1 MSERVPSTENERI
14 QTVNRRR
21 FLRASGVVAAAGS
34 AAYVA
39 SPSELRG
46 ATFAKET
53 VANAFAEIQKH
64 ENDHVAFLVNALGS
78 NARPKPTFQNLD
90 KRSSYT
96 AFLQLSNTFE
106 NVGSGAYTGAAPHLQ
121 SHDFLASAAT
131 IAMVEGHH
139 AGFLQTLLGKP
150 LTENN
155 ESFQTALTP
164 DQVDAD
170 VAPFIADLNGGPPV
184 TYSQTDL
191 SLAND
196 VMILNFALALEYLER
211 EFYNINVPAF
221 FPNGEHL
228 GHHHHDD

>member
-1 MSERVPSTENERI
+1 MLNPNDVLQSPGKIRSVT
-14 QTVNRRR
+14 RRR
-21 FLRASGVVAAAGS
+21 FLRNSGIVAATGAAVYAGGERELQ
-34 AAYVA
+34 AAT
-39 SPSELRG
+39 
-46 ATFAKET
+46 TFANSA
-53 VANAFAEIQKH
+53 VARTFAEIQKH

-96 AFLQLSNTFE
+96 SFLTLSNTFE

-121 SHDFLASAAT
+121 SHDYLASAAT
-131 IAMVEGHH
+131 IALVEGHH
-139 AGFLQTLLGKP
+139 AGFLQVYLNKP
-150 LTENN
+150 VTEND

-164 DQVDAD
+164 AQVDTD
-170 VAPFIADLNGGPPV
+170 VSPFISSLNGGPPV

-221 FPNGEHL
+221 FPGVSP
-228 GHHHHDD
+228 